1 MNPSLSG
8 GSSIVIHPS
17 QTSIYLFEILQ
28 GKYSYVK
35 GQTLYSSLRN
45 SGVFFRQLFIHL
57 YQHALNNC
65 TYDGVVSDWK
75 KFETSI
81 KSRWDHQNT
90 STFTFKQSTFKSWAT
105 TIKMTLNQVLLHNI
119 HQTLHTQNN
128 LLYERYIDW
137 VVTLGV
143 VPVARQPPNMELMN
157 RIKAVFSE
165 AHEKNSKHDL
175 TIKKIMMSLEHELI
189 SIVQSLT
196 SIYIPDYSEVTI
208 EFLENVNVYKGIY
221 KNKKIDI
228 KIITRPIFFQDSIT
242 FDSPVQRLFYT
253 IMTCYRTTEHAK
265 LCQLL
270 NTAPVKSIIGT
281 SGGNVYSDIMTHLE
295 ESSQKSDPK
304 KELMQL
310 LIKLAEHKTV
320 SGVTD
325 VVEDFITDVSQ
336 NIVDKN
342 KLFGKTSETT
352 TQGLKKQVSNSIF
365 KCLTKQI
372 NEQFDTINNLEK
384 EREVYLKNIH
394 LIESQLHKCQQPV
407 SQNPLDLKFNLL
419 TSDTFKTL
427 DNIHTTSL
435 NMMASSI
442 PKGESVLNSFFS
454 QYVPPFRELNKDLTI
469 LWENEIFQTYKLHPV
484 VDNQGQRL
492 YVKYSQ
498 DTISNLLGPFT
509 YTVVGLS
516 QVALITDVYSD
527 MSSCDIAEYLYKF
540 SRLAVY
546 ITDIES
552 KYCPLSEE
560 LSSPHHKK
568 PNNGVCLQVSSG
580 IQKTTADAN

>member
-1 MNPSLSG
+1 
-8 GSSIVIHPS
+8 
-17 QTSIYLFEILQ
+17 
-28 GKYSYVK
+28 
-35 GQTLYSSLRN
+35 
-45 SGVFFRQLFIHL
+45 
-57 YQHALNNC
+57 
-65 TYDGVVSDWK
+65 
-75 KFETSI
+75 
-81 KSRWDHQNT
+81 
-90 STFTFKQSTFKSWAT
+90 
-105 TIKMTLNQVLLHNI
+105 MTLNQILLNNI
-119 HQTLHTQNN
+119 YQTLHTQNN
-128 LLYERYIDW
+128 LLYERYVDW
-137 VVTLGV
+137 VVTLGL
-143 VPVARQPPNMELMN
+143 VPVVKQPPNVELMN
-157 RIKAVFSE
+157 TIKAMFNE
-165 AHEKNSKHDL
+165 LYKKYAENNI
-175 TIKKIMMSLEHELI
+175 TIKKIMISLEQELV
-189 SIVQSLT
+189 SIVKSLT
-196 SIYIPDYSEVTI
+196 SIYIPDYSEVII
-208 EFLENVNVYKGIY
+208 EFLVNTNTYKGTY
-221 KNKKIDI
+221 QNKKIDI
-228 KIITRPIFFQDSIT
+228 KIITRPVFFQDSIT

-253 IMTCYRTTEHAK
+253 IMTCHRTTEHAK

-295 ESSQKSDPK
+295 ESSQKTDPK

-342 KLFGKTSETT
+342 KLFGKTAETT

-394 LIESQLHKCQQPV
+394 LIESQLIKCQQPT
-407 SQNPLDLKFNLL
+407 SKNPLDLKFNLL

-509 YTVVGLS
+509 YTIVGLS

-527 MSSCDIAEYLYKF
+527 MSSYDIAEYLYKF
-540 SRLAVY
+540 SRLSVY

-560 LSSPHHKK
+560 PSSPKHKK
-568 PNNGVCLQVSSG
+568 INNGDCLQVPFG
-580 IQKTTADAN
+580 IQKAATNTY